1 MDRELKTNRH
11 SKYSL
16 IYHLVVVTKY
26 RNKCITPEM
35 LLELEK
41 IFIRLLESQ
50 NSTILEFNGEEDYV
64 HILFE
69 TPPQVQL
76 SKLVNTLK
84 TVSSRLIRKKFK
96 NHLNEYYSK
105 PIFWSRSYCIIS
117 TGEASIEIVKKYIQN
132 QGKNQNRLNSSPPK

>member
-1 MDRELKTNRH
+1 MDKELRTNRH

-16 IYHLVVVTKY
+16 KYHLVVVTKY

-96 NHLNEYYSK
+96 NHLDEYYSK